1 MQQLPTSAATADPKT
16 ARALAAIEAAKR
28 DADQDVAECLDL
40 VADMVKTYRDPDVV
54 FDRILAGLRRESLQ
68 ALAAVNGLRLF
79 YSSQQAV
86 TEGTVRKLVAF
97 WPSFAIL
104 PHGQDPADSI
114 AQLRAA
120 IAEREDEQQR
130 AAAFQASV
138 ADQAAR

>member
-1 MQQLPTSAATADPKT
+1 MQQLPTSADTADSKT

-68 ALAAVNGLRLF
+68 ALAAVTGLRLY

-86 TEGTVRKLVAF
+86 TEGTVRELVVF

-104 PHGQDPADSI
+104 PHGQDPADSLT
-114 AQLRAA
+114 QLRAA
-120 IAEREDEQQR
+120 IAEREDEQKK

-138 ADQAAR
+138 AQAAR

>member
-1 MQQLPTSAATADPKT
+1 MQQLPTSAATADSKT

-28 DADQDVAECLDL
+28 DAAQDVAECLDL

-68 ALAAVNGLRLF
+68 ALAAVNGLRLY

-86 TEGTVRKLVAF
+86 TEGTVRELVAF

-104 PHGQDPADSI
+104 PHGQDPADSL

-120 IAEREDEQQR
+120 ITERDEEVRLAAEFQATVAPR
-130 AAAFQASV
+130 AA
-138 ADQAAR
+138 R